1 MGTPVKN
8 LETEALKLPQDDRAE
23 LARVLLLSLDET
35 EAEAT
40 ERVWAEEAE
49 RRYQE
54 LASGA
59 VSAIQSDEVTK
70 EARSRLK

>member
-1 MGTPVKN
+1 MGTRVKN
-8 LETEALKLPQDDRAE
+8 LETEALRLSQDDRAE

-49 RRYQE
+49 RRYLE
-54 LASGA
+54 LENGA
-59 VSAIQSDEVTK
+59 VSAIPSDEVTK
-70 EARSRLK
+70 EARTRLK